1 MADDRWEPVEIEGC
15 WADAETDEA
24 VLVTVYPQDKQVWIP
39 KSQILD
45 DSEVFEKSTDGTL
58 LIPRWLAEDKEL
70 V

>member
-1 MADDRWEPVEIEGC
+1 MADDRWEPVEIEDC
-15 WADAETDEA
+15 VAIFETDEA
-24 VLVTVYPQDKQVWIP
+24 LLVSVTDDKTRWIP

-45 DSEVFEKSTDGTL
+45 DSEVFEKSTRGTL